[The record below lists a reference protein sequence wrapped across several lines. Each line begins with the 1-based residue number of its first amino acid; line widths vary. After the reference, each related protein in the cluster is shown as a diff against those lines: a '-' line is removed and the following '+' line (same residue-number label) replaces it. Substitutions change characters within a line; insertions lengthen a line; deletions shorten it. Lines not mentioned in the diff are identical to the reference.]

1 MSNLSGHG
9 QLTGIINQGAGGGS
23 GSTVVINPTG
33 EAIGTMEKIS
43 VDGDIYE
50 VRNVPDA
57 ASATNGAILTKTT
70 SGVGWYPPTKEL
82 PTHTSGDNNKV
93 LTIKNDAPSWEDVPE
108 ELPTYTSADN
118 DKVLG
123 INNGSL
129 AWLTQG
135 GGGGGYSS
143 TIIFAQDVSSAGN
156 ITLTDSIDN
165 YDFILVATNQQSAY
179 CGFFIF
185 PVDLFKLWCNAMSNG
200 VMCYEFPSR
209 YLTLDYINSTTL
221 RVTEIVGTLL
231 SGIYGI
237 KL

>member
-9 QLTGIINQGAGGGS
+9 QLSGVMRTGSGGGGGS
-23 GSTVVINPTG
+23 EVIINPTG
-33 EAIGTMEKIS
+33 SAIGTMEKIS

-57 ASATNGAILTKTT
+57 TSATNGDILTKTT

-82 PTHTSGDNNKV
+82 PTHTSGDNDKV

-135 GGGGGYSS
+135 GGGGYSS

-165 YDFILVATNQQSAY
+165 YKFILIATNQQGIYSS
-179 CGFFIF
+179 FHLF
-185 PVDLFKLWCNAMSNG
+185 PVDLFKSWCNAMSNG
-200 VMCYEFPSR
+200 IMCFEYPSR
-209 YLTLDYINSTTL
+209 YMVLDYVNNTTL
-221 RVTEIVGTLL
+221 RIAEITGTML
-231 SGIYGI
+231 SAIYGI
-237 KL
+237 DL